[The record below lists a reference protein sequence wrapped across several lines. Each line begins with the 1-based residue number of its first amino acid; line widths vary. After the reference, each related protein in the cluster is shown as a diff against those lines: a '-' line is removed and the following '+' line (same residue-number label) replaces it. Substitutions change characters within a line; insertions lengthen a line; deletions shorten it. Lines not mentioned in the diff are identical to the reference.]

1 MLADN
6 AHMTAVQDAAG
17 RKPLLLACLQGD
29 TDMARM
35 LIGEAKADV
44 SDLRGTHS
52 ALYGCFLLHLVC
64 RSAVVSARGVS
75 SAKHCCNACVYT
87 HSTHTVH
94 TQ

>member
-29 TDMARM
+29 TDMAKM

-44 SDLRGTHS
+44 SGLRGPHTTTYQHS
-52 ALYGCFLLHLVC
+52 DIQNPLLCFTTVATVALLHC
-64 RSAVVSARGVS
+64 FR
-75 SAKHCCNACVYT
+75 C
-87 HSTHTVH
+87 HTLSH
-94 TQ
+94 AIASL

>member
-29 TDMARM
+29 TDMAKM

-44 SDLRGTHS
+44 SGLRGTHIVL
-52 ALYGCFLLHLVC
+52 AVLVGSSSTRLC
-64 RSAVVSARGVS
+64 DS
-75 SAKHCCNACVYT
+75 SAGCL
-87 HSTHTVH
+87 
-94 TQ
+94 